1 MAKKT
6 PKERQPEIVHSAN
19 CFSANLPL
27 FGMLCI
33 SYPLHLFI
41 EKIREYEDKLKSFQF
56 QNAKRKPV

>member
-1 MAKKT
+1 MAKKKT

-19 CFSANLPL
+19 CFSANLPP

-41 EKIREYEDKLKSFQF
+41 EKNEDKL
-56 QNAKRKPV
+56 